1 MFMIL
6 AIDIKIVGSVISVL
20 YIFYVSWY
28 TQPKSVSWR
37 ENTKKEVY
45 LNLKTVFMITSYWY

>member
-20 YIFYVSWY
+20 YIYYVSWY

-37 ENTKKEVY
+37 ENTKKKGLFKSKNCIHDY
-45 LNLKTVFMITSYWY
+45 